1 MPTHPSRPRDA
12 ASLVLV
18 RGEGDALQVLMGRR
32 EPRSRFLPSVYV
44 FPGGRLDRAD
54 WGAPARSELPEPI
67 VRRLA
72 PHTPADRAR
81 ALAVAALR
89 ETEEETG
96 VALGEQR
103 EGGLHPDL
111 ARLDYLGR
119 AITPASS
126 AIRYHARFFMA
137 RLEAEP
143 SIPRSNGELLDLD
156 WIPLRRALDL
166 PMIDVTTAMLQL
178 AREHALRPSTA
189 RDPQR
194 SLFIRFRGEQRLVA
208 DED

>member
-1 MPTHPSRPRDA
+1 
-12 ASLVLV
+12 
-18 RGEGDALQVLMGRR
+18 MGRR

-54 WGAPARSELPEPI
+54 WGAPSRSELPAPI

-72 PHTPADRAR
+72 PHTRAERAR

-89 ETEEETG
+89 ETQEETG
-96 VALGEQR
+96 VALGDQR
-103 EGGLHPDL
+103 EGRLRPDL

-137 RLEAEP
+137 RLEDEP
-143 SIPRSNGELLDLD
+143 AQPRSNGELLDLD
-156 WIPLRRALDL
+156 WVPLGSALDL

-178 AREHALRPSTA
+178 AREHALRPPGT
-189 RDPQR
+189 RDRPR
-194 SLFIRFRGEQRLVA
+194 SLFIHFRGETRLVA